1 MPAIDADISEDNID
15 RLCKDVWSIQ
25 TGPLIAERA
34 TERLKELL
42 QRVISSPGK
51 GKTGM
56 VVQS

>member
-1 MPAIDADISEDNID
+1 MSVTNTDISEDNID

-42 QRVISSPGK
+42 QRIVSSPGK

-56 VVQS
+56 LV